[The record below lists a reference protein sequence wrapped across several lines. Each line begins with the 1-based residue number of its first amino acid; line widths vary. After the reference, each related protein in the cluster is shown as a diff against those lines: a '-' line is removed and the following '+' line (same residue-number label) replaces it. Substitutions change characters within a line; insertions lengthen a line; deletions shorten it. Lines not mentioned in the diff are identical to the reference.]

1 MHSDALGA
9 YFFNDMEYKKHRFNI
24 YPEMQPE
31 EFERLRA
38 NIFANGYD
46 KRYPIWI
53 FEGKIID
60 GWNRYRACQAL
71 GIEPYT
77 QHFLGSALDAM
88 QLVIRSNDRRDL
100 NSSQRAAI
108 AVEAEEVVAALKAE
122 ARARQIESG
131 KQYGRGTE
139 PEKLVEKIPQ
149 AIQANPEQNKVRT
162 QLAETF
168 GTNPRYVSDAARL
181 KENNPEA
188 FRQVL
193 SGAKTISEV
202 KKEEKKKNFETKKTE
217 FEKPVEALPNK
228 PIVFIGESQVILRQN
243 TFNKVSLLLSDPP
256 YGMDFKSGYVEKTK
270 WDKIDNDKRQ
280 DTGNILDEVFAAA
293 KVHLADD
300 AHVYIFGNPFE
311 IETVKPIF
319 EKYFTLKN
327 ILIWDREVIG
337 MGDLK
342 TFGRSYDVIY
352 FGHNGK
358 WKDLNGTRERDVLRF
373 NRVSPGNLEHP
384 TQKPLDILE
393 YIIKK
398 STQPGEWV
406 LDPFAGSFTT
416 CAAAMNCGRNSY
428 GIELKDKYLPA
439 WMI

>member
-1 MHSDALGA
+1 MRYLLGA
-9 YFFNDMEYKKHRFNI
+9 YFFYNMTKYKKHRFNI

-31 EFERLRA
+31 EFERLRS
-38 NIFANGYD
+38 NLFANGYD
-46 KRYPIWI
+46 KRYPIWL
-53 FEGKIID
+53 FEGEIID
-60 GWNRYRACQAL
+60 GWNRYRACEAL
-71 GIEPYT
+71 GIEPHV
-77 QHFLGSALDAM
+77 QHFQGSAIDAM

-108 AVEAEEVVAALKAE
+108 AVEAEEVVAILKAE
-122 ARARQIESG
+122 AKANQIRKPIDSVP
-131 KQYGRGTE
+131 Q
-139 PEKLVEKIPQ
+139 KIAEQTPK
-149 AIQANPEQNKVRT
+149 EQNEVRT
-162 QLAETF
+162 QLAQTF
-168 GTNPRYVSDAARL
+168 GTNRQYVSDAARL
-181 KENNPEA
+181 KEQNPEA
-188 FRQVL
+188 FKQVL
-193 SGAKTISEV
+193 TGAKTISEV

-228 PIVFIGESQVILRQN
+228 PVTFIGESQFVLRQN
-243 TFNKVSLLLSDPP
+243 AFNEISLLLSDPP

-270 WDKIDNDKRQ
+270 WDKIDNDKRE
-280 DTGNILDEVFAAA
+280 DTANILDEVFAAA
-293 KVHLADD
+293 KPHLCED
-300 AHVYIFGNPFE
+300 AHIYIFGNPFE
-311 IETVKPIF
+311 VETVKPIF

-342 TFGRSYDVIY
+342 TFGRSYDVVY

-358 WKDLNGTRERDVLRF
+358 WKDLNGTRDRDILRF

-393 YIIKK
+393 YIVKK

-416 CAAAMNCGRNSY
+416 CTAAMKCGRNSY
-428 GIELKDKYLPA
+428 GIELKDKYLPE